1 MRNRTKLSRLG
12 AGGRGP
18 ANHRRKGARG
28 PADDDVL
35 RRAPLQP
42 HRIDE
47 DVEGDGEG
55 QQRAGHPIDDEA
67 EGGDRAD
74 GEDSPEGEGLI
85 GRDVAARDG
94 PAGRALHQ
102 RVDIGVVPHVEGAGG
117 TGADGDADE
126 RDDADCRMR
135 LHRRQ
140 QHADQRREHHERHHA
155 RLHQSDEVADAAAD
169 GVRRFSHIV

>member
-1 MRNRTKLSRLG
+1 MFCG
-12 AGGRGP
+12 V
-18 ANHRRKGARG
+18 RRFSHMC
-28 PADDDVL
+28 
-35 RRAPLQP
+35 RR
-42 HRIDE
+42 

-55 QQRAGHPIDDEA
+55 QQRAGHQLTMRPRVATEPMA
-67 EGGDRAD
+67 RMV
-74 GEDSPEGEGLI
+74 PKGEGLI

-117 TGADGDADE
+117 PGTHRDADE
-126 RDDADCRMR
+126 RDDADDRMR

-155 RLHQSDEVADAAAD
+155 RHHQGDEVADAAAD
-169 GVRRFSHIV
+169 GVRRA